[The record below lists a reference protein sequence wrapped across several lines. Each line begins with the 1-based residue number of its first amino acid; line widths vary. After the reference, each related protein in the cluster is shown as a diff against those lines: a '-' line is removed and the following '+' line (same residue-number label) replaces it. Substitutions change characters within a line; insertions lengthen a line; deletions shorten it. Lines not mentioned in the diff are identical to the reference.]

1 MDTHSSSPQPHDPSD
16 YEVISPANDADVE
29 IVVEIIEIEIYGREN
44 RTPPA
49 AKAYKVKI
57 DHHHYVF
64 HTRVVTGRE
73 LLVKAGK
80 TPPDHYEIE
89 KRVHGGQYI
98 PIGLDQRV
106 DLGEPGI
113 EVFETFPLD
122 ETEG

>member
-1 MDTHSSSPQPHDPSD
+1 MDTSSSPNHHGLTDSAA
-16 YEVISPANDADVE
+16 ANDAGVDTVEVIE
-29 IVVEIIEIEIYGREN
+29 IVEIEIYGRDN
-44 RTPPA
+44 RPPPPA
-49 AKAYKVKI
+49 RSYKVKI
-57 DHHHYVF
+57 DHEHYVF
-64 HTRVVTGRE
+64 HHRRVTGRD

-89 KRVHGGQYI
+89 KRVHGGKYI
-98 PIGLDQRV
+98 PVGLDEYI